1 MAEEK
6 RTFDNDVRVLLSVSQ
21 LKSNR
26 FRSTYQ
32 LSGLQRPCISRLHC
46 RESNLSF
53 YICMYS
59 HIYVHKYIPTG
70 WLLCRNG
77 RPTQFVFLR
86 SVNDSPFVTPFVY
99 RPLRCETRQKRR
111 RSAKRRV
118 CVCIYIYTRV
128 RTNQGNRKTLG
139 VVCSGCHVSL
149 SKSDLFVDHFR
160 RNSIIFKIHDF
171 TTINR
176 L

>member
-118 CVCIYIYTRV
+118 CVCIYIYT
-128 RTNQGNRKTLG
+128 TCSYQSRKPEDSRCRLFWLSRII
-139 VVCSGCHVSL
+139 VQIWFVCRSFST
-149 SKSDLFVDHFR
+149 KFDNFQDTWFYYY
-160 RNSIIFKIHDF
+160 
-171 TTINR
+171 
-176 L
+176 

>member
-32 LSGLQRPCISRLHC
+32 QSGLQRPCISRLHC

-53 YICMYS
+53 YICMYT

-111 RSAKRRV
+111 RSAKHRVRACV
-118 CVCIYIYTRV
+118 CVYNVFVPIKETGR
-128 RTNQGNRKTLG
+128 L
-139 VVCSGCHVSL
+139 SVSSVL
-149 SKSDLFVDHFR
+149 AVTYHCPNLICL
-160 RNSIIFKIHDF
+160 SIIFDEIQ
-171 TTINR
+171 
-176 L
+176 

>member
-1 MAEEK
+1 M
-6 RTFDNDVRVLLSVSQ
+6 SQ

-32 LSGLQRPCISRLHC
+32 QSGLQRPCISRLHC

-53 YICMYS
+53 YICMYT

-111 RSAKRRV
+111 RSAKH
-118 CVCIYIYTRV
+118 RV
-128 RTNQGNRKTLG
+128 RACVYTTCSYQSRKPEDSRCRLFW
-139 VVCSGCHVSL
+139 L
-149 SKSDLFVDHFR
+149 SRITVQ
-160 RNSIIFKIHDF
+160 I
-171 TTINR
+171 
-176 L
+176 